1 MAKSRDTITTD
12 DGSILHYE
20 IHGTPSASHPSLV
33 FLHYYGGSPTTFAPL
48 LSQPSLQ
55 PFHKLLYHARGWSPS
70 TGPADPTA
78 YGISTMSADLSAL
91 LAHTNIAHNPSGF
104 ILIGHSMGAK
114 VAQHYAA
121 TGASPLLR
129 GLLLVAPAP
138 LRGLSLPPEAQAQ
151 QRAAYQSAEGV
162 RFVLDNVLTAGP
174 GTLGQDV
181 VEQCVRDSMR
191 GNEGA
196 TAAWP
201 EYAAGEEYGA
211 LQERVS
217 VPVVVLRGDRDFER
231 EVVGE
236 LGTEQGW
243 VNRVV
248 EDCGHLIPLEKPE
261 RLGKELLD
269 FVERVS

>member
-1 MAKSRDTITTD
+1 MIKSRDTITTG

-48 LSQPSLQ
+48 LSQLHLQ
-55 PFHKLLYHARGWSPS
+55 SFHKVLYHARGWSPS

-78 YGISTMSADLSAL
+78 YGISTMSADLSTIL
-91 LAHTNIAHNPSGF
+91 SHTGVADHSAGF

-121 TGASPLLR
+121 TAASPALR

-138 LRGLSLPPEAQAQ
+138 LHGLSLPPEAKAQ

-174 GTLGQDV
+174 GTLGKDV

-191 GNEGA
+191 GNEVA

-201 EYAAGEEYGA
+201 EYAAGEEYA
-211 LQERVS
+211 ELQEGVR
-217 VPVVVLRGDRDFER
+217 VPVVVLRGDKDFER

-236 LGTEQGW
+236 LGVEQGW
-243 VNRVV
+243 VNRTV

-261 RLGKELLD
+261 RLGKEVLD
-269 FVERVS
+269 FVERIS